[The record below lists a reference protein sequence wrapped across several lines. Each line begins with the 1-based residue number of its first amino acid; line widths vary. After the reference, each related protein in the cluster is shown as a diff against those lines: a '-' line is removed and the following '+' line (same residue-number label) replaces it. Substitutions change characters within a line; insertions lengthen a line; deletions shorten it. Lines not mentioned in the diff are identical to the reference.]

1 MQRYLIN
8 LILLLLLILLVAVVW
23 FKPFA
28 DDAIKTVSDLKPSD
42 IIRIEI
48 IRPLNPAKND
58 DAQQSAN
65 QAAHNENKVVLVREN
80 NQWLMKAPIE
90 TGVNQARIRHL
101 MTLLSEDVAF
111 NTSANQQ
118 SLADFELAS
127 GKIILRFASKTQQE
141 SFVFGMNHPMNFK
154 RYLLKSV
161 EVVGGSNQQENTEK
175 QILLASET
183 VFNSIEA
190 GAASFFSTQLL
201 PKGVKLTKV
210 ELPKPYL
217 SEKANINK
225 WQDLNALYVAS
236 WDIKAEP
243 SKGSVQLI
251 LENNEKVVFEILQT
265 GSELWLG
272 NHKLQAKYQ
281 IAESEIAELL
291 PVASEK

>member
-28 DDAIKTVSDLKPSD
+28 NDAIKTVSDLKPSD

-48 IRPLNPAKND
+48 IRPINPAQND
-58 DAQQSAN
+58 DVEQSEN

-111 NTSANQQ
+111 NTSANQR

-161 EVVGGSNQQENTEK
+161 EVVDGNNQQENTEK
-175 QILLASET
+175 QILLANET

-201 PKGVKLTKV
+201 PKGVKLMKV

-225 WQDLNALYVAS
+225 WQDLNALYVAR

-251 LENNEKVVFEILQT
+251 LENNKKVVFEILQT

>member
-1 MQRYLIN
+1 MQRSLIN
-8 LILLLLLILLVAVVW
+8 LILLLLLISLVAIVW

-28 DDAIKTVSDLKPSD
+28 EDDIKTVSELKEND

-48 IRPLNPAKND
+48 IRPLNTVEND
-58 DAQQSAN
+58 DTKQSAN
-65 QAAHNENKVVLVREN
+65 QAESNKNKVVLVREN

-90 TGVNQARIRHL
+90 TGVNQGRIRHL
-101 MTLLSEDVAF
+101 MTLLTEDVTF
-111 NTSANQQ
+111 STSANQQ

-127 GKIILRFASKTQQE
+127 GKVILRFASKTQQE
-141 SFVFGMNHPMNFK
+141 TFVFGMNHPMNFK

-161 EVVGGSNQQENTEK
+161 DIVGGSNEQKKTEK

-201 PKGVKLTKV
+201 PKGIKLSKV

-217 SEKANINK
+217 SEKANIQK
-225 WQDLNALYVAS
+225 WQGLNALYVAS
-236 WDIKAEP
+236 WDINAEP

-265 GSELWLG
+265 ESELWLG

-291 PVASEK
+291 PIASEK

>member
-8 LILLLLLILLVAVVW
+8 LILLLLLVLLVAIVW

-28 DDAIKTVSDLKPSD
+28 DNAIKTVSDLKPSD

-48 IRPLNPAKND
+48 IRPLNPAQND
-58 DAQQSAN
+58 DAEQSAN

-161 EVVGGSNQQENTEK
+161 EVVGGSNEQENKEK

-201 PKGVKLTKV
+201 PKGVKLMKV

-217 SEKANINK
+217 SEKANTKK
-225 WQDLNALYVAS
+225 WQDLNALYVAR
-236 WDIKAEP
+236 WDIKAKP